1 MLGGIEQSP
10 YPRGISPSAVCDTQG
25 RGSTRSQ
32 ARQILRQPVES
43 LRDHAQNRGA
53 EADQGR
59 EKGNEHA
66 NHESHGPT
74 ETIMYQIDRLSH
86 PSHVTVESA
95 CVLLDIYHVG
105 LDNRQLLI
113 QLH

>member
-1 MLGGIEQSP
+1 
-10 YPRGISPSAVCDTQG
+10 
-25 RGSTRSQ
+25 
-32 ARQILRQPVES
+32 
-43 LRDHAQNRGA
+43 
-53 EADQGR
+53 
-59 EKGNEHA
+59 GNEHA

-113 QLH
+113 QLHDTCDVGTCVSCACLRAHRRRMSRGCCRRSSKRAPNPSRKPEAERFAGPPNS